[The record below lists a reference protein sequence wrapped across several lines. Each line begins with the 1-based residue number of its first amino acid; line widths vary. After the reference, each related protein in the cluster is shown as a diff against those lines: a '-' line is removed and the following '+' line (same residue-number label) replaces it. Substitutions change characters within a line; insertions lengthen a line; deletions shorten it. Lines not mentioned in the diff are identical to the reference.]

1 MISAERALALTPD
14 ERKQMAVRERLKG
27 LGEVDIVRR
36 WYECDDPWE
45 LTPTEDFIRKRWDYA
60 KAQFLDRKT
69 YQQTVDALMAEFSI
83 SIAQARN
90 DIKNMRLTF
99 GPIDDVPKIAKRQL
113 AMQMALE
120 AFDTAKKNDDAD
132 GMAKA
137 TTAYIK
143 AAGLDKDDTEP
154 FDMDRLMKERNY
166 VEIMDPQIR
175 SLLLNLLEK
184 SGGAL
189 DTTALFQQVR
199 GVKDQEGY
207 TDYEEVQEETSP
219 EPE

>member
-1 MISAERALALTPD
+1 
-14 ERKQMAVRERLKG
+14 MAARERLKG
-27 LGEVDIVRR
+27 LGEVEIVHR
-36 WYECDDPWE
+36 WFESDDPWE
-45 LTPTEDFIRKRWDYA
+45 LTPAEDFIRQRWDFA
-60 KAQFLDRKT
+60 KAQFLARKN
-69 YQQTVDALMAEFSI
+69 YQQTVEALMDEFSI
-83 SIAQARN
+83 SVAQARN
-90 DIKNMRLTF
+90 DIRHMRQTF

-120 AFDTAKKNDDAD
+120 AFDTARDAKDAD

-143 AAGLDKDDTEP
+143 AAGLDKEDTEP

-175 SLLLNLLEK
+175 SLLLNLLEQ

-189 DTTALFQQVR
+189 DTTVLFQRVR

-207 TDYEEVQEETSP
+207 TDYEDVPEESNP
-219 EPE
+219 ES